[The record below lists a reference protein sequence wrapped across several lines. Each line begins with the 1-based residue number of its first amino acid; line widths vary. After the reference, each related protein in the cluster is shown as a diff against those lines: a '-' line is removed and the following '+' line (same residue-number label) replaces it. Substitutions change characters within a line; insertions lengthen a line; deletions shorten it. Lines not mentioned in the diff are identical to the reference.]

1 MSLFFL
7 IDVSQVRIGMYIQL
21 DVGWM
26 RHPFPVN
33 SFRIT
38 TQEQLDTLRS
48 LNLAQVRWSPAKS
61 DLAVQEESTAPQA
74 SSPERRADHWRAR
87 LGRWGLTWKN

>member
-74 SSPERRADHWRAR
+74 QDSARAPFAARGSRPCRR
-87 LGRWGLTWKN
+87 L